1 MRRGAPMHADHV
13 QELDVQELDPAGPD
27 PAQASEQAAFA
38 LLRAGV
44 PLSLLLDLAL
54 PTHSRALLDGERAD
68 TSWVPR
74 RVVA

>member
-1 MRRGAPMHADHV
+1 MGVHVHGDHV
-13 QELDVQELDPAGPD
+13 DELDLAS
-27 PAQASEQAAFA
+27 ASEQAAFS

-54 PTHSRALLDGERAD
+54 PTHSRELLDSERAD

>member
-1 MRRGAPMHADHV
+1 MGVHVHAD
-13 QELDVQELDPAGPD
+13 QTDESDTREPD
-27 PAQASEQAAFA
+27 PGRISEQAAFA

-54 PTHSRALLDGERAD
+54 PTHSRELLDSERAD

-74 RVVA
+74 RSVA